1 MVFCSPPSISPY
13 YEQNFPLD
21 EVSSISV
28 VNCPIYLVF
37 EKIDCC
43 DSIDSPGPFAPFP
56 FNKHKEILSG
66 TYLRVKLS
74 QVYSSIPTP
83 NICVK

>member
-13 YEQNFPLD
+13 NEQNFPLD

-43 DSIDSPGPFAPFP
+43 DSIDSPRPLYT
-56 FNKHKEILSG
+56 LSF
-66 TYLRVKLS
+66 
-74 QVYSSIPTP
+74 
-83 NICVK
+83 

>member
-43 DSIDSPGPFAPFP
+43 DSIDSPRPLYT
-56 FNKHKEILSG
+56 LSF
-66 TYLRVKLS
+66 
-74 QVYSSIPTP
+74 
-83 NICVK
+83 